1 MAYTDTVLAKNPIQ
15 YCTLTDAAVSSS
27 SKDLTGNGY
36 NIPGYTSSTTRP
48 PLVPGQNIGAIS
60 TVAGPNPLGVMVRA
74 GEKRKYSI
82 ELWATLN
89 GWTFGTDNSS
99 AKTII
104 QNDDSTCKI
113 YAENSFIKFL
123 ITDSDGKE
131 YIASTN
137 FNDWGQAFHLVASY
151 SPDGFSISVN
161 ADISDSEVL
170 PKSSTFKSTSSDL
183 LTLNNTNFTLSHFA
197 VYPKKLTTDE
207 INSNYQAGKN
217 FLNKNS
223 AAKAMGANT
232 YSLSMTDSSYAYQK
246 TIRSNDFIVGNIRN
260 LVLDKDAIK
269 CVEYKPIVVRDSS
282 AVEVSPDYTASPAY
296 LPIASARHAKID
308 AIPGLSSSS
317 GYVGVQVKVAAAAQQ
332 ILTIYSKAYKK
343 SWSWYLDASR
353 YLHLKITTYD
363 VEDSST
369 SVIYDYQN
377 QAPVQDNQKI
387 WFTFDES
394 GIKVSGWGTGGTP
407 SGFNPNRL
415 SGTSDSYVDNL
426 VQQII
431 IDGTTELLFN
441 TDESYAGS
449 TGDRLYYLWIGSA
462 VPASWT
468 SDFTVLDDAENL
480 SFWYDLT
487 SGKNGVNAKS
497 QGEWTYTFDPSFQS
511 PYYGSFV
518 DYDLANDGLSTVK
531 LKYVNG
537 SYVEVKKKSHFPTS
551 VIPFSGSFGKHLIT
565 NITDPSPGGATG
577 TAKNLLTANQASTE
591 TDASGWNTF
600 DNSSVARIASPVPP
614 TTYSGVSGARFTGS
628 GLSLTGTLGNYA
640 SSPNAAPLQITGD
653 IDLRCK
659 VSLDDW
665 TPSTENDLIAKEVT
679 TVVRAYRFY
688 VLPSGVLGI
697 LVSFNGIDQIA
708 AQSSVATG
716 ITDGSTKWVR
726 ATRVASTGL
735 VRFFLS
741 DDGTSWTQL
750 GTDQSTTA
758 GDIFNSS
765 SSLDIGS
772 RHTGTSLLT
781 KGTIYRAQI
790 LNGIDGTLAF
800 DANFENVSEYSAK
813 MIESSDN
820 SAVVTLNTTFKS
832 AEFSSGSWSLEL
844 TRGSTPADDGRA
856 LSNPR
861 PAVIPGQTYTASALI
876 DGHTNGGTILLFFYN
891 SSGNGVGQVNGS
903 NVPAG
908 VTERRTVSMVAP
920 PTAASAG
927 LIIVTNSTAGATRFD
942 NMGIWAGTPQQIVS
956 RTATTSEP
964 HGFSVGNTVTI
975 SGSSTLSETV
985 VITEADSTTFTY
997 TSAESG
1003 YYDPT
1008 DTVISDGESGPIS
1021 VQAVLSSSNLT
1032 ANRPELNYIKMYI
1045 YSNSSLKGD
1054 SAIGN
1059 CAVSGS
1065 SVIIKPEE
1073 ENIFHS
1079 GKKLNC
1085 TFNASS
1091 GYIQL
1096 PVVSEGDYRSI
1107 EFTFTVQ
1114 GTLTAGSVLL
1124 SSRNTL
1130 NTSTNQLLI
1139 SASNVVTVSGL
1150 DWPSSAVYINGNLLS
1165 SGTQTAL
1172 TDSVNHVLIIA
1183 DRTTDK
1189 SLYLN
1194 SNYDNTLWVSGASKY
1209 SSYGY
1214 INVWDYA
1221 LSADQITSILASRQG
1236 IISGTPV
1243 FPALENS
1250 VLFAENTATYIN
1262 TNPWSADSV
1271 I

>member
-15 YCTLTDAAVSSS
+15 YCTLTGAAVSSS

-48 PLVPGQNIGAIS
+48 PLVPGQNIGDIS

-89 GWTFGTDNSS
+89 GWSFGTDNSS

-104 QNDDSTCKI
+104 QNDDATCKI

-183 LTLNNTNFTLSHFA
+183 LTLNSTNFTLSHFA

-296 LPIASARHAKID
+296 LPIASARHAKVD

-332 ILTIYSKAYKK
+332 LLTIYSKAYKK

-565 NITDPSPGGATG
+565 GI
-577 TAKNLLTANQASTE
+577 
-591 TDASGWNTF
+591 
-600 DNSSVARIASPVPP
+600 
-614 TTYSGVSGARFTGS
+614 TGS
-628 GLSLTGTLGNYA
+628 
-640 SSPNAAPLQITGD
+640 APG
-653 IDLRCK
+653 
-659 VSLDDW
+659 
-665 TPSTENDLIAKEVT
+665 
-679 TVVRAYRFY
+679 
-688 VLPSGVLGI
+688 
-697 LVSFNGIDQIA
+697 
-708 AQSSVATG
+708 
-716 ITDGSTKWVR
+716 
-726 ATRVASTGL
+726 
-735 VRFFLS
+735 
-741 DDGTSWTQL
+741 
-750 GTDQSTTA
+750 
-758 GDIFNSS
+758 
-765 SSLDIGS
+765 
-772 RHTGTSLLT
+772 
-781 KGTIYRAQI
+781 
-790 LNGIDGTLAF
+790 
-800 DANFENVSEYSAK
+800 
-813 MIESSDN
+813 
-820 SAVVTLNTTFKS
+820 
-832 AEFSSGSWSLEL
+832 
-844 TRGSTPADDGRA
+844 
-856 LSNPR
+856 
-861 PAVIPGQTYTASALI
+861 
-876 DGHTNGGTILLFFYN
+876 
-891 SSGNGVGQVNGS
+891 
-903 NVPAG
+903 
-908 VTERRTVSMVAP
+908 
-920 PTAASAG
+920 
-927 LIIVTNSTAGATRFD
+927 
-942 NMGIWAGTPQQIVS
+942 S
-956 RTATTSEP
+956 RTATTSET
-964 HGFSVGNTVTI
+964 HGFAVGNTVTI
-975 SGSSTLSETV
+975 SGSSTLNETV
-985 VITEADSTTFTY
+985 VITAIGSTTFTY
-997 TSAESG
+997 TSAVSG
-1003 YYDPT
+1003 SYDST
-1008 DTVISDGESGPIS
+1008 DTVLADGESGPIS

-1059 CAVSGS
+1059 CTVSGS

-1262 TNPWSADSV
+1262 IKPWSADSV
-1271 I
+1271 V